1 MQVVVVVVLLHKV
14 LRLEQAGLVVVQTVR
29 LLQLLGQQLQA
40 ILVVEVE
47 VLVVAQQGL
56 VAQAA
61 PALLSSSTP

>member
-61 PALLSSSTP
+61 PVSSS